1 MMGVTSE
8 AAASGAPPEVEQETG
23 AGSSGEAGRP
33 LPVIVGIVGDSGS
46 GKTTISNGVR
56 ALIGPDQVTD
66 VKLDDYHRYT
76 RAERAEKG
84 LTALNPQV
92 HNLELVAEHLRL
104 LRRGRPIR
112 NRSYDHSNGTFG
124 PMRTGEPKD
133 VVLVRGLLG
142 FPSDE
147 LRALYDLAVFLWP
160 EPDLLFRWKLRRD
173 VHSRGYTEAE
183 VLKTIAQHLLDAK
196 EFVLPQAERADLVVR
211 YEIADP
217 DAPDSEVRTT
227 LILRRRAMEALQG
240 ALRSLER
247 FGEQIRVE
255 QRDGELVLEL
265 SPDLAQGEVDA
276 WAMER
281 FPETYVPGGQ
291 AGRYLDEHGGRS
303 YRVQLAFIE
312 VLIARLTQKLRRTE
326 APQEQ
331 PARA

>member
-1 MMGVTSE
+1 MGVSSE
-8 AAASGAPPEVEQETG
+8 AAPVGASPQTERTEQE
-23 AGSSGEAGRP
+23 SSANGAGRP

-56 ALIGPDQVTD
+56 ALIGAEQVTD

-76 RAERAEKG
+76 RAERAEMG
-84 LTALNPQV
+84 LTALNPKV
-92 HNLELVAEHLRL
+92 HNLELVGEHLQL

-124 PMRTGEPKD
+124 PMRSVEPRD

-142 FPSDE
+142 FPTDE

-160 EPDLLFRWKLRRD
+160 EPELLFRWKLRRD

-217 DAPDSEVRTT
+217 DAPDSEVRTA
-227 LILRRRAMEALQG
+227 LIARRRAMAEIQG
-240 ALRSLER
+240 SLHSLDG
-247 FGEQIRVE
+247 FGERIRVE

-265 SPDLAQGEVDA
+265 APELAQGEVDA
-276 WAMER
+276 WALER
-281 FPETYVPGGQ
+281 FPETYTPGGQ
-291 AGRYLDEHGGRS
+291 PGRYLDEHGGRS
-303 YRVQLAFIE
+303 YRAQLAFIE
-312 VLIARLTQKLRRTE
+312 VLIARLTQKLRRVE
-326 APQEQ
+326 AP
-331 PARA
+331 AASTG